1 MNFHLFSI
9 ILIYLFCILIIH
21 ILLKYSSEKN
31 DEIDLQI
38 EEDNFSKK
46 NIEKTKN
53 LENNEIEIK
62 NTSNPDDLILNNDE
76 LLNLSLK
83 KEDNNFEIIDD
94 LDENKAKN
102 DLIDYLNFENDV
114 SYHFLDNEQDI
125 KGTNFYTDSNN
136 SSKFKSDDEKIDK
149 FFNQKND
156 TDIYSFDPVPTN
168 SYNNVDNNNNTDNKI
183 FNNVEAFDDLD
194 MSYAQCF

>member
-21 ILLKYSSEKN
+21 ILLKYSFEKN
-31 DEIDLQI
+31 DEIDLEI
-38 EEDNFSKK
+38 EEDNFPKK
-46 NIEKTKN
+46 NLEKTID
-53 LENNEIEIK
+53 LENNEVEIK
-62 NTSNPDDLILNNDE
+62 NSNNTDDLILNNDE

-83 KEDNNFEIIDD
+83 KKEDNNFETIDD
-94 LDENKAKN
+94 FDENKVKN

-114 SYHFLDNEQDI
+114 SYHFLDNEQDV
-125 KGTNFYTDSNN
+125 KGTNFYTESNN
-136 SSKFKSDDEKIDK
+136 SSGFKSNDEKIDK

-156 TDIYSFDPVPTN
+156 KDIYSFDPVPTN
-168 SYNNVDNNNNTDNKI
+168 LNEKVDSNANKI

-194 MSYAQCF
+194 VSYAQCF

>member
-94 LDENKAKN
+94 FDENKAKN

>member
-9 ILIYLFCILIIH
+9 ILIYLFSILIIH
-21 ILLKYSSEKN
+21 ILLKYSFEKN

-38 EEDNFSKK
+38 EEDNFQ
-46 NIEKTKN
+46 EKTNDKG
-53 LENNEIEIK
+53 NNELEIK
-62 NTSNPDDLILNNDE
+62 NSSNDLILDNDE

-83 KEDNNFEIIDD
+83 KKENNNFETIDD
-94 LDENKAKN
+94 FDENKAKN
-102 DLIDYLNFENDV
+102 DLTNYLNFENDI
-114 SYHFLDNEQDI
+114 SYHYLDNEEDV
-125 KGTNFYTDSNN
+125 KGMNFYTDSNN
-136 SSKFKSDDEKIDK
+136 TSKFKSDDGKIDK

-168 SYNNVDNNNNTDNKI
+168 LDNKIDNNDNKI
-183 FNNVEAFDDLD
+183 FDNVEAFDDLD

>member
-1 MNFHLFSI
+1 
-9 ILIYLFCILIIH
+9 
-21 ILLKYSSEKN
+21 
-31 DEIDLQI
+31 
-38 EEDNFSKK
+38 
-46 NIEKTKN
+46 
-53 LENNEIEIK
+53 
-62 NTSNPDDLILNNDE
+62 
-76 LLNLSLK
+76 
-83 KEDNNFEIIDD
+83 
-94 LDENKAKN
+94 
-102 DLIDYLNFENDV
+102 V

-125 KGTNFYTDSNN
+125 KGTDFYTDSNN